1 MIIIAVMAI
10 VVLAIGGLVAAI
22 VIKQRKPKGKKVR
35 ARLEQTLDIVDEAA
49 HERIGGQQVGDQRT
63 APAEGAEY
71 TSTDNPPWETQGAVG
86 DDGFEWLEWPEQSE
100 RWWFRND
107 SGYWDEWLE

>member
-1 MIIIAVMAI
+1 LIIIAVMAI
-10 VVLAIGGLVAAI
+10 VVLAIGGLVTAI
-22 VIKQRKPKGKKVR
+22 VIKQRKPKGKKTR
-35 ARLEQTLDIVDEAA
+35 ARLEQALDVVDEAS
-49 HERIGGQQVGDQRT
+49 HERTGGQQVSGKPT
-63 APAEGAEY
+63 VPAEGGGH
-71 TSTDNPPWETQGAVG
+71 TSTDKPSSEAQGAVG